1 MLHPICRPNKR
12 ILATKHHS
20 NGTLESGVVC
30 PTWCR
35 VSSGES
41 ISWKVEVV
49 EAKVDPMGEVAMDW
63 VATRLLDSITYNR
76 EKK

>member
-1 MLHPICRPNKR
+1 M
-12 ILATKHHS
+12 
-20 NGTLESGVVC
+20 